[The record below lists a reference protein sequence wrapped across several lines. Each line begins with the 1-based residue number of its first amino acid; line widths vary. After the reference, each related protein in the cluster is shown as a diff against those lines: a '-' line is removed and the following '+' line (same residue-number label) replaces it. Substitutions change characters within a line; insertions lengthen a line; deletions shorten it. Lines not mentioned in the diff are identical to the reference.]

1 MSDWSQTVNDIY
13 QQEFGRQ
20 ADESGM
26 ASFTEALN
34 QGMTGEQMREA
45 LRSSPEGQSMG
56 ALPVAD
62 SGGGNPQ
69 PVVDPGFYQQPSDSN
84 QQPGGSNWTQT
95 VNDIYQQE
103 FGRQADPSGMAT
115 FSNQL
120 SQGMTGEQ
128 IRAQLRSS
136 PEGQSYG
143 LTPSTGGGAL
153 PTALDPSA
161 GWEWQP
167 EVYGE
172 NGVEAPY
179 WRNVNTGDRKEAGA
193 VDAPRSDVVD
203 PSGIAR
209 HLGLNYEGT
218 PTQFYDNS
226 GNLKGVLVDMVGYGG
241 NGQYILD
248 PMSLGLALKPGEKPT
263 INSAIQQRNENGQL
277 LFIDPNTGETTIYN
291 TGVPA
296 VTGQTVKDRMY
307 INDPGNRGGIIPADV
322 TQGMIM
328 LAAAMATGG
337 VGGALLDAAGFG
349 AGAASG
355 LGAGAAAGSDIGSF
369 IAADAAAGLGS
380 AGAGLTAADAAA
392 LMGGTLSD
400 AGAAATM
407 GGTVADAG
415 INWGAAA
422 TAAAKSAA
430 INAAVTAA
438 QGRGI
443 GDILKAGALGA
454 VSAGAGV
461 AGADF
466 LGGGALAQIGTQ
478 TAVATAIAAATGKDP
493 VQAAISGALS
503 ASVANLIPAGTADI
517 LNGAGITDPSI
528 QKAINSAISSS
539 VITAIRGGDIGT
551 AALMG
556 AVNSGLSSVAGMIGD
571 TQVVKDL
578 KASLTDTISSTVDSI
593 KYEIGATNAQALPVS
608 GSNQPVAS
616 APLDAE
622 NQPDVVNS
630 ILRQDATDA
639 MNRGLPATPPLIS
652 QATGQSDAELMAQA
666 LANFQQNS
674 TVGAPLGTLAGAT
687 TSDVNPVTLAP
698 NRFSSSGPVSVSWNE
713 PETVSD
719 TTAGGFLGEFGDLA
733 PSQSKLATFGQGVA
747 SALDNTVGA
756 ILPTVTQMASY
767 LGLRTADQIAELT
780 ASLIGKNYQANP
792 ELMREI
798 SNRVAEAISNPVG
811 KAFGVTNT
819 PGYTGEASGQALR
832 FISENIDKGADYLS
846 QKTGLPAG
854 DIRLMTDAILMR
866 PGTALS
872 TLREAGTAV
881 KDVGRGYEA
890 AATGIIDPNT
900 SGAYNL
906 GATVADLT
914 RAPDTSLL
922 RGESPTRNINL
933 GEIID
938 EAPSYVSPER
948 LSAPTPALGY
958 SPAEVVAPTRDVA
971 SVFNDAFAAADRI
984 PTYDVPA
991 LSRTEPSV
999 ATQLA
1004 PESRSALP
1012 TTFAEP
1018 AIKPIDLGPNLD
1030 SSSLAT
1036 ITEQAKV
1043 VDQNLGSRTEPQ
1055 LQAQKSLID
1064 TTIKT
1069 FAENQVDPSVA
1080 KFWNGAFAEGA
1091 YSNNVIEGIKN
1102 TFDNKSAPPEVIL
1115 KQVDKAVEPLSAD
1128 EQLPAKL
1135 EMLSNASKL
1144 GITPAEAI
1152 KLGLLNN
1159 NGTKTE
1165 LGEKVSP
1172 TIDTGTK
1179 TNTGTK
1185 TDKKFW
1191 DEVIP
1196 PLAIKPPIIKPPII
1210 NPPPPSINPP
1220 PIVNPPIPTP
1230 PSVNP
1235 PIVNPPIDI
1244 NPPIVKPP
1252 IVNPPPLVQAAITPP
1267 KVSAPAT
1274 TMTPS
1279 YMYGSGTQG
1288 TTIGALPGN
1297 LQATFLQGANVKEY
1311 NPFENYNVY
1320 QQLGSPAP
1328 IHAAQGGGALQLAQ
1342 LQQGISGVDPSLYGV
1357 LQKRATPNYF
1367 TYGQDTSGGNPTT
1380 FAGSQ
1385 LMGKPTP
1392 GIPVIPTGQKAGSDW
1407 LYQGSGTNPLAM
1419 AGTGIANLPTG
1430 TMAEGGQAHG
1440 GGEGEHI
1447 PEFIT
1452 GATGHYVRGR
1462 GDGQSDDIPAMLADG
1477 EYVFDAS
1484 TVSTLG
1490 NGSSDAGAKL
1500 LDAFRESLRD
1510 HTRSAPTDKIPPK
1523 ASPLEYMKE
1532 ALQHVGRK

>member
-26 ASFTEALN
+26 ASFTDALN

-45 LRSSPEGQSMG
+45 LRSSAEGQSMG
-56 ALPVAD
+56 AAPAP
-62 SGGGNPQ
+62 SGGGDGGGGSPQ
-69 PVVDPGFYQQPSDSN
+69 PVVDPGFYQQAPDN
-84 QQPGGSNWTQT
+84 QWQQT

-115 FSNQL
+115 FTNQL

-128 IRAQLRSS
+128 IRDQLRSS

-143 LTPSTGGGAL
+143 LIPSMGGGAL

-179 WRNVNTGDRKEAGA
+179 WRNVNTGDRKEAGTA
-193 VDAPRSDVVD
+193 QYSGINVVD
-203 PSGIAR
+203 PNTLSQ
-209 HLGLNYEGT
+209 HLAPNYEGT
-218 PTQFYDNS
+218 PTQFYDDS
-226 GNLKGVLVDMVGYGG
+226 GNLKGVLIDMVGRGG

-248 PMSLGLALKPGEKPT
+248 PMSMGLILKPGEKPS
-263 INSAIQQRNENGQL
+263 INSEIQQRNENNQL

-296 VTGQTVKDRMY
+296 SSGRTVQSQMY

-349 AGAASG
+349 AGAAGG
-355 LGAGAAAGSDIGSF
+355 LGAGAVAGGDVGSF
-369 IAADAAAGLGS
+369 IAADAAAS
-380 AGAGLTAADAAA
+380 AG
-392 LMGGTLSD
+392 S
-400 AGAAATM
+400 
-407 GGTVADAG
+407 AG

-422 TAAAKSAA
+422 ATAAKTAA

-438 QGRGI
+438 QGGNI
-443 GDILKAGALGA
+443 GDVLKAGALGA
-454 VSAGAGV
+454 VAGGAGV

-466 LGGGALAQIGTQ
+466 LGGGTLAQIGTQ
-478 TAVATAIAAATGKDP
+478 TAVATAIAAASGKDP

-503 ASVANLIPAGTADI
+503 ATVANLIPSGTADI

-539 VITAIRGGDIGT
+539 VITAIRGGDVGT

-556 AVNSGLSSVAGMIGD
+556 AVNSGLTSVAGMIGNS
-571 TQVVKDL
+571 QVVQDI
-578 KASLTDTISSTVDSI
+578 KANITNALTSTVEDI
-593 KYEIGATNAQALPVS
+593 KYEIGATNAQALPVE
-608 GSNQPVAS
+608 GSNRANVGTALDTQP
-616 APLDAE
+616 
-622 NQPDVVNS
+622 QPDVLNS
-630 ILRQDATDA
+630 IFQQDAQDA

-652 QATGQSDAELMAQA
+652 QATGQNDAELMAQA
-666 LANFQQNS
+666 LNNFQNNPS
-674 TVGAPLGTLAGAT
+674 VGAPLASMAGAT
-687 TSDVNPVTLAP
+687 TSDANPVALAP

-713 PETVSD
+713 PDTASTD
-719 TTAGGFLGEFGDLA
+719 TTADLS
-733 PSQSKLATFGQGVA
+733 PSQSQLATFGQGVA

-756 ILPTVTQMASY
+756 ILPTVAQMASY
-767 LGLRTADQIAELT
+767 LGLRTGDQIAELT
-780 ASLIGKNYQANP
+780 ASLIGKDYQANP

-798 SNRVAEAISNPVG
+798 SNRVAEAISNPFG

-819 PGYTGEASGQALR
+819 PGYAGEASGQALR
-832 FISENIDKGADYLS
+832 FISENLDKGADYLS
-846 QKTGLPAG
+846 EKTGLPAG

-872 TLREAGTAV
+872 TAREAGAAV
-881 KDVGRGYEA
+881 KDVGRGYA
-890 AATGIIDPNT
+890 DAATGIVNESPT
-900 SGAYNL
+900 GAYNL
-906 GATVADLT
+906 GASVADLT
-914 RAPDTSLL
+914 RAPDTSLM

-948 LSAPTPALGY
+948 LSAPAPALGY
-958 SPAEVVAPTRDVA
+958 SPTEVAAAPRDVA
-971 SVFNDAFAAADRI
+971 SIFNDAFEAADRI
-984 PTYDVPA
+984 PTYDVRPQPTA
-991 LSRTEPSV
+991 MP

-1004 PESRSALP
+1004 PESRGALP

-1018 AIKPIDLGPNLD
+1018 AIKPIDLGPNINSDTALSIVAEGRTLD
-1030 SSSLAT
+1030 QAVSRGLT
-1036 ITEQAKV
+1036 PELQNQAKSYIDNTYTQV
-1043 VDQNLGSRTEPQ
+1043 ADKPPSSISSAFFDDIFFSGAGSE
-1055 LQAQKSLID
+1055 K
-1064 TTIKT
+1064 TTKAISD
-1069 FAENQVDPSVA
+1069 AV
-1080 KFWNGAFAEGA
+1080 
-1091 YSNNVIEGIKN
+1091 NNPA
-1102 TFDNKSAPPEVIL
+1102 APPEVIL
-1115 KQVDKAVEPLSAD
+1115 KQVDEATSQLQNLD

-1135 EMLSNASKL
+1135 AMLSNASKL

-1172 TIDTGTK
+1172 EPQPQPQPQPRPQPQPKPQPYPEPVAPLTPVK
-1179 TNTGTK
+1179 PALPVK
-1185 TDKKFW
+1185 
-1191 DEVIP
+1191 P
-1196 PLAIKPPIIKPPII
+1196 PLPPIPTPPGV
-1210 NPPPPSINPP
+1210 NPPPPGVNPVNPVVNPTVNPVNPP
-1220 PIVNPPIPTP
+1220 AVDVNPPIPT
-1230 PSVNP
+1230 
-1235 PIVNPPIDI
+1235 
-1244 NPPIVKPP
+1244 
-1252 IVNPPPLVQAAITPP
+1252 PPPLVQAAITPP
-1267 KVSAPAT
+1267 TATPKVAAPAT

-1279 YMYGSGTQG
+1279 YMYGTGTQG

-1311 NPFENYNVY
+1311 NPFENYNQY
-1320 QQLGSPAP
+1320 QQLGMPAP
-1328 IHAAQGGGALQLAQ
+1328 IHAAQGGSPLQLAQ
-1342 LQQGISGVDPSLYGV
+1342 MQQSVAGIDPSLYSV
-1357 LQKRATPNYF
+1357 LQKRQAPNYF
-1367 TYGQDTSGGNPTT
+1367 TYGADTSGGNPTT

-1419 AGTGIANLPTG
+1419 AGTGIPSLPG
-1430 TMAEGGQAHG
+1430 GMMAKGGQAHE

-1447 PEFIT
+1447 PEFVT

-1500 LDAFRESLRD
+1500 LDAFRESLRE
-1510 HTRSAPTDKIPPK
+1510 HTRSAPADKIPPK

>member
-1 MSDWSQTVNDIY
+1 MSDWTQTVNDIY

-26 ASFTEALN
+26 ASFTDALN

-56 ALPVAD
+56 AAAPID
-62 SGGGNPQ
+62 SGGGGGAL
-69 PVVDPGFYQQPSDSN
+69 PVSDPGFYQQPNTTD
-84 QQPGGSNWTQT
+84 WTQT

-128 IRAQLRSS
+128 IRDQLRSS

-143 LTPSTGGGAL
+143 LTPSMGGGAL

-179 WRNVNTGDRKEAGA
+179 WRNVNTGARKEAGA

-203 PSGIAR
+203 PNGIAQ

-349 AGAASG
+349 AGAAGG
-355 LGAGAAAGSDIGSF
+355 LGAGAVAGGDVGSF
-369 IAADAAAGLGS
+369 IAADAAAS
-380 AGAGLTAADAAA
+380 AG
-392 LMGGTLSD
+392 S
-400 AGAAATM
+400 
-407 GGTVADAG
+407 AG

-422 TAAAKSAA
+422 ATAAKTAA

-438 QGRGI
+438 QGGNI
-443 GDILKAGALGA
+443 GDVLKAGALGA
-454 VSAGAGV
+454 VAGGAGV

-466 LGGGALAQIGTQ
+466 LGGGTLAQIGTQ
-478 TAVATAIAAATGKDP
+478 TAVATAIAAASGKDP

-503 ASVANLIPAGTADI
+503 ATVANLIPSGTADI

-556 AVNSGLSSVAGMIGD
+556 AVNSGLSSVAGMIGNSQIVQD
-571 TQVVKDL
+571 I
-578 KASLTDTISSTVDSI
+578 KANITNALTSTVEDI
-593 KYEIGATNAQALPVS
+593 KYEIGATNAQALPVE
-608 GSNQPVAS
+608 GSNRANVGTA
-616 APLDAE
+616 LDTQT
-622 NQPDVVNS
+622 QPDVINS
-630 ILRQDATDA
+630 IFQKDAQDA

-652 QATGQSDAELMAQA
+652 QATGQNDADLMAQA
-666 LANFQQNS
+666 LNNFQNNPS
-674 TVGAPLGTLAGAT
+674 VGAPLASMAGAT
-687 TSDVNPVTLAP
+687 TSDVNPVALAP
-698 NRFSSSGPVSVSWNE
+698 NRFGSSGPVSVSWYE
-713 PETVSD
+713 PDTASD
-719 TTAGGFLGEFGDLA
+719 QQSPQTNGTYDEFGKYYSPAIPELNGYVPTTQAATQESIDQSIKDARQGLA
-733 PSQSKLATFGQGVA
+733 TTFGQA
-747 SALDNTVGA
+747 TAAALDNTIGA
-756 ILPTVTQMASY
+756 VIPQVVQMASY
-767 LGLRTADQIAELT
+767 LGLRTADQISQLAYSIL
-780 ASLIGKNYQANP
+780 GKEYTANP
-792 ELMREI
+792 DAMRAI
-798 SNRVAEAISNPVG
+798 SNQIAESISNPVG
-811 KAFGVTNT
+811 KAFDVMHTS
-819 PGYTGEASGQALR
+819 GYQNEASGQVLR
-832 FISENIDKGADYLS
+832 FISNNLDKGADYLS
-846 QKTGLPAG
+846 EKTGLPAG

-872 TLREAGTAV
+872 TIKEAGTAV
-881 KDVGRGYEA
+881 KDVGRGYA
-890 AATGIIDPNT
+890 DAATGVVNESPT
-900 SGAYNL
+900 GAYNL
-906 GATVADLT
+906 GASVADLT
-914 RAPDTSLL
+914 RAPDTSLM

-938 EAPSYVSPER
+938 QAPSYVSPER
-948 LSAPTPALGY
+948 LSAPAPALGY
-958 SPAEVVAPTRDVA
+958 SPTEVAAAPRDVA
-971 SVFNDAFAAADRI
+971 SIFNDAFDAADRI
-984 PTYDVPA
+984 PTYDVRPQSTA
-991 LSRTEPSV
+991 TP

-1004 PESRSALP
+1004 PESRGALP
-1012 TTFAEP
+1012 TTFAES
-1018 AIKPIDLGPNLD
+1018 AIRPIDLGPNINQNTALSIVAEGRTLD
-1030 SSSLAT
+1030 QAISKGLT
-1036 ITEQAKV
+1036 PELQTQAK
-1043 VDQNLGSRTEPQ
+1043 SF
-1055 LQAQKSLID
+1055 ID
-1064 TTIKT
+1064 NTYT
-1069 FAENQVDPSVA
+1069 QVADKPPSSISS
-1080 KFWNGAFAEGA
+1080 AF
-1091 YSNNVIEGIKN
+1091 
-1102 TFDNKSAPPEVIL
+1102 FDNIFFSGAGSEKTTKAISDVVNNPAAPPEVIL
-1115 KQVDKAVEPLSAD
+1115 DQVNKATQDLKNLD

-1135 EMLSNASKL
+1135 AMLSNASKL

-1172 TIDTGTK
+1172 EPQPQPQPQPQPRPQPQPQPKPYPDPVAPLTPVK
-1179 TNTGTK
+1179 PVLPVK
-1185 TDKKFW
+1185 
-1191 DEVIP
+1191 P
-1196 PLAIKPPIIKPPII
+1196 PLPPIPTPPGV
-1210 NPPPPSINPP
+1210 NPPPLGVNPVNPVVNPP
-1220 PIVNPPIPTP
+1220 VNPVNPPAVDVNPPIPT
-1230 PSVNP
+1230 
-1235 PIVNPPIDI
+1235 
-1244 NPPIVKPP
+1244 
-1252 IVNPPPLVQAAITPP
+1252 PPPLVQAAITPP
-1267 KVSAPAT
+1267 AATPKASAPAT

-1279 YMYGSGTQG
+1279 YMYGTGTQG

-1297 LQATFLQGANVKEY
+1297 LQSTFLQGANVNEY

-1328 IHAAQGGGALQLAQ
+1328 IRAAQGGSPLQLAQ
-1342 LQQGISGVDPSLYGV
+1342 MQQGVAGIDPSLYSV
-1357 LQKRATPNYF
+1357 LQKRQAPNYF
-1367 TYGQDTSGGNPTT
+1367 TYGTDTSGGNPTT

-1392 GIPVIPTGQKAGSDW
+1392 GIPVIPTGQKAAADW

-1419 AGTGIANLPTG
+1419 AGTGIPSLPG
-1430 TMAEGGQAHG
+1430 GMMAQGGQAENG

-1447 PEFIT
+1447 PEFVT

-1462 GDGQSDDIPAMLADG
+1462 GDGTSDEIPAMLANN
-1477 EYVFDAS
+1477 EYVFDAD
-1484 TVSTLG
+1484 TVAALG
-1490 NGSSDAGAKL
+1490 NGSSDAGAAF
-1500 LDAFRESLRD
+1500 LDKFREAVRS
-1510 HTRSAPTDKIPPK
+1510 HKRSAPADKIPPK
-1523 ASPLEYMKE
+1523 ASPLQYVKE
-1532 ALQHVGRK
+1532 AMKNHGS